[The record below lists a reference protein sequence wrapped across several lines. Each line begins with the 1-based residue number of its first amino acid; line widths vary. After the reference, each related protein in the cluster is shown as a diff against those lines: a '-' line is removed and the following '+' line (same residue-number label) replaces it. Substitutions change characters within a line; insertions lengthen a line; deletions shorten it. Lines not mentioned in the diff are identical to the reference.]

1 MSYIIKKI
9 TDEVNKEIDNA
20 FCLAAA
26 MHKIR
31 VLEEN
36 NPCSA
41 YYIELETA

>member
-26 MHKIR
+26 VHKMR

-36 NPCSA
+36 NPSSA
-41 YYIELETA
+41 FYIELKTA